1 MLFDRLNV
9 LLLQGESA
17 NRVQV
22 GVKLTTNAFIR
33 AGSVTV
39 STIVQMVQMKT
50 DVVCFKLGFEL
61 SDQTQR
67 KLYIIIIMIID

>member
-22 GVKLTTNAFIR
+22 GVKLTTNAFHGI
-33 AGSVTV
+33 GFVTV
-39 STIVQMVQMKT
+39 TTIVQMVQMKT
-50 DVVCFKLGFEL
+50 DVVCFKLGYYQIKYKVGF
-61 SDQTQR
+61 
-67 KLYIIIIMIID
+67 I